1 MSTASR
7 LVARRPTPVWA
18 DVSGLVQMAKQGDAP
33 QPRSTGDN
41 RRMDATAGGSPT
53 TKQAS
58 ARPRAR
64 RETARVRG
72 SSNGSRSDARPALAT
87 AARVLAAVPIA
98 LTVLPFGKTG
108 RGWVRI
114 WDFPRA
120 QIAGLGVVAQAAM
133 QRWGSASRTDRTL
146 TAALGAALLYQAA
159 KIAPY
164 TPLYPR
170 QVPDAH
176 DVPAD
181 RCFRLFM
188 ANVLQENQRADLM
201 LRAIAAADA
210 DVVCL
215 VETNSW
221 WVEQVEVLAKTYEWV
236 VRCPLENH
244 YGMVL
249 FSRLPIVEHEVRYTV
264 SDDVPSVRAVIRL
277 RSGDDVDVFALHPPP
292 PLPESPSYGRDAELV
307 LTGQEIAGTGRPSV
321 VVGDLNDVAWSY
333 TAKLFQRVSHMVDPR
348 VGRGLF
354 STFDA
359 NNRLARYPLDHVFH
373 TREFTLKEL
382 RVMPYTGSD
391 HFPILTELAYTPARK
406 HEVEK
411 PTPTETDLENAEEMV
426 EDARE
431 AKPYIDEEGRGKV
444 VTNPS

>member
-1 MSTASR
+1 
-7 LVARRPTPVWA
+7 
-18 DVSGLVQMAKQGDAP
+18 
-33 QPRSTGDN
+33 
-41 RRMDATAGGSPT
+41 MDAAAGSSPT
-53 TKQAS
+53 TRH
-58 ARPRAR
+58 ARTAPARDTSRA
-64 RETARVRG
+64 RG
-72 SSNGSRSDARPALAT
+72 SSAPGRDVRPALAT

-98 LTVLPFGKTG
+98 LTVLPLGKTG

-120 QIAGLGVVAQAAM
+120 QIAALGVVAQAAM
-133 QRWGSASRTDRTL
+133 QRWGTASRTDRAL
-146 TAALGAALLYQAA
+146 TAALAASLLYQAA

-176 DVPAD
+176 DVPAE
-181 RCFRLFM
+181 RCLRLFM
-188 ANVLQENQRADLM
+188 ANVLQENASADLM
-201 LRAIAAADA
+201 LQAISLADA

-215 VETNSW
+215 VETNAR
-221 WVEQVEVLAKTYEWV
+221 WVAQVEALEQTYPWV

-249 FSRLPIVEHEVRYTV
+249 FSRLPIIDHEVRYTV
-264 SDDVPSVRAVIRL
+264 SDDVPSVRAVIQL
-277 RSGDDVDVFALHPPP
+277 RSGDEVDVYALHPPP

-307 LTGQEIAGTGRPSV
+307 LTGQEIARTRRPSI

-333 TAKLFQRVSHMVDPR
+333 TAALFQRVSHMVDPR

-411 PTPTETDLENAEEMV
+411 PAPTETDLENAEEMV
-426 EDARE
+426 DDARE
-431 AKPYIDEEGRGKV
+431 AKPYIDQEGRGKV